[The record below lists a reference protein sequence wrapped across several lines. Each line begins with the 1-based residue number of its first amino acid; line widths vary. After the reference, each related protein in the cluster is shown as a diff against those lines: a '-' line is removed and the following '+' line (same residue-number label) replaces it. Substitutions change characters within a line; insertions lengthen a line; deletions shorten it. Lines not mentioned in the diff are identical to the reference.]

1 MLQEKKKKKIP
12 AWWVRPSITEEH
24 LGYILFPRLT
34 WKSIGIHWFKAL
46 LTEHCII
53 SKFSVL

>member
-1 MLQEKKKKKIP
+1 MLQENKEIP